1 MGRHRREFL
10 QAVGGMVVG
19 GLALRTLPAWGGQK
33 DIEAVAFDAFT
44 LLDGRPVVAA
54 AEQLVPGQGAKLVE
68 VWRNR
73 LFEYS
78 WLRAIGRKYLDFEA
92 VSAEALAY
100 AAAALQRPLSAEV
113 RRTFLEATTR
123 LPAWPE
129 AASVLKELRAS
140 GRKVAFLSNFTARMF
155 SIALRSSGLEGL
167 VGSLSTDSVQTYKPD
182 PRAYQLAVDS
192 FGMPKERIAFVAHAG
207 WDAVGAAWFGFPTF
221 WINRTSTPREELTAP
236 AYTTL
241 TSLSPLPTLLAAGVE
256 QRDHGK

>member
-1 MGRHRREFL
+1 MRRHRREFL

-19 GLALRTLPAWGGQK
+19 TLALRTLPAWGGQK
-33 DIEAVAFDAFT
+33 SIEAVAFDAFT

-54 AEQLVPGQGAKLVE
+54 AERLVPGQGAKLVE

-78 WLRAIGRKYLDFEA
+78 WLRATGRRYLDFET

-100 AAAALQRPLSAEV
+100 SAAALRLPLNAEV
-113 RRTFLEATTR
+113 RRTFLEATVR

-129 AASVLKELRAS
+129 AASVLKELGAS
-140 GRKVAFLSNFTARMF
+140 GKKLAFLSNFTPRMLA
-155 SIALRSSGLEGL
+155 SALRSSGLEGL
-167 VGSLSTDSVQTYKPD
+167 VGALSTDSAQTYKPD

-192 FGMPKERIAFVAHAG
+192 FAVPRERIAFVAHAG

-221 WINRTSTPREELTAP
+221 WIDRTGTTREELAAP

-241 TSLSPLPTLLAAGVE
+241 TSLSPLPGLLAAGVE
-256 QRDHGK
+256 ERTRAN

>member
-10 QAVGGMVVG
+10 QAVGGMVLG

-33 DIEAVAFDAFT
+33 GIDAVAFDAFT
-44 LLDGRPVVAA
+44 LLDGRPVLAA
-54 AEQLVPGQGAKLVE
+54 AEHLVPGQGAKLIE

-78 WLRAIGRKYLDFEA
+78 WLRATGRRYLDFEA
-92 VSAEALAY
+92 VSAEALAH
-100 AAAALQRPLSAEV
+100 AAATLQLSLPTEV
-113 RRTFLEATTR
+113 RRTFLEATVR

-129 AASVLKELRAS
+129 AASVLKDLSAS
-140 GRKVAFLSNFTARMF
+140 GRKVAFLSNFTPRMLA
-155 SIALRSSGLEGL
+155 SALRSSGLEGL

-192 FGMPKERIAFVAHAG
+192 FAVPKERIAFVAHAG

-221 WINRTSTPREELTAP
+221 WINRTGTTREELAAP

-241 TSLSPLPTLLAAGVE
+241 TSLSPLPGLLAGGVE
-256 QRDHGK
+256 GRARGN